1 MYVKHKFDICN
12 GKKLVNNYMFKI
24 DVKNTRTR
32 CELCLKITIKTLKLF
47 FFSWLWTCIC
57 LLSSYLHFY
66 CLNDFHYLD
75 YFHCLHDLRKNWN
88 LVHILKLAEGWATYW
103 FSYAMRH
110 NDARKWGDITYD
122 VLKLLFMYYN
132 FLLL

>member
-47 FFSWLWTCIC
+47 SFL
-57 LLSSYLHFY
+57 
-66 CLNDFHYLD
+66 DFEHV
-75 YFHCLHDLRKNWN
+75 
-88 LVHILKLAEGWATYW
+88 LVC
-103 FSYAMRH
+103 
-110 NDARKWGDITYD
+110 
-122 VLKLLFMYYN
+122 
-132 FLLL
+132 